1 MNLNKK
7 ITFESLVFYGI
18 LSLLVI
24 KLLFS
29 YLNEEL
35 AWWTRHFTPNHI
47 KYNPLGMPVN
57 TTEYVEY
64 LLIPLMF
71 IYLTVYFRKVGILLI
86 PILITFILYMLN
98 LFTAYYTSNALI
110 DSLKYALKISTPI
123 YFFCVLVVHTKLT
136 GKSIKN
142 ELIAFVVICAFLS
155 LVALLLFNPTFNRGS
170 FRWPVYFSGLHTHNY
185 VLAALFV
192 GISYLLKNKKWLM
205 YSFMLASFLF
215 LIVGYNVRTVIVF
228 YFLFIVVMLYLTSGF
243 FRYLYAKILLFIPFV
258 LGVALIYLRDF
269 DWNRFSSGRLTMY
282 EEKLDIIEDYGFK
295 DFLLGRGWGSDLI
308 KTSEWWWEEKGS
320 HNDFLTYI
328 VENGIPFMIVFTF
341 LLLTLLFLSKRFSL
355 ILATLVIGYLLT
367 SLLSNG
373 FAVRPQ
379 AAYLFFM
386 VFAYIYTNN
395 KGYLIK
401 NE

>member
-1 MNLNKK
+1 M
-7 ITFESLVFYGI
+7 FYGI

-35 AWWTRHFTPNHI
+35 AWWTRHFTPNYI

-86 PILITFILYMLN
+86 PIFITFILYILN
-98 LFTAYYTSNALI
+98 LFTAFYTSSELL

-142 ELIAFVVICAFLS
+142 ELVIFVAICAFLS
-155 LVALLLFNPTFNRGS
+155 VIALLLFNPTFNRGS
-170 FRWPVYFSGLHTHNY
+170 FRWPVFFSGLHTHNY

-192 GISYLLKNKKWLM
+192 GVSYMLKNKKWYM

-215 LIVGYNVRTVIVF
+215 LIIGYNVRTVIVF

-243 FRYLYAKILLFIPFV
+243 FRYLYAKALLFIPFV
-258 LGVALIYLRDF
+258 LGLALIYLRDF

-282 EEKLDIIEDYGFK
+282 EEKLDILEDYGFK
-295 DFLLGRGWGSDLI
+295 DYLLGRGWGSDLI
-308 KTSEWWWEEKGS
+308 KTKEWWWEKKGS
-320 HNDFLTYI
+320 HNDFLTYV
-328 VENGIPFMIVFTF
+328 VENGIPFMIVFT
-341 LLLTLLFLSKRFSL
+341 LLLLSLLFLSKRVSM
-355 ILATLVIGYLLT
+355 ILATLIIGYLLT

-379 AAYLFFM
+379 AAYMFFM
-386 VFAYIYTNN
+386 VFAYIYSNN
-395 KGYLIK
+395 KSYITK

>member
-7 ITFESLVFYGI
+7 ITFESLMFYGI

-35 AWWTRHFTPNHI
+35 AWWTRHFTPNYI

-86 PILITFILYMLN
+86 PIFITFILYILN
-98 LFTAYYTSNALI
+98 LFTAFYTSSELL

-142 ELIAFVVICAFLS
+142 ELVIFVAICAFLS
-155 LVALLLFNPTFNRGS
+155 VIALLLFNPTFNRGS
-170 FRWPVYFSGLHTHNY
+170 FRWPVFFSGLHTHNY

-192 GISYLLKNKKWLM
+192 GVSYMLKNKKWYM

-215 LIVGYNVRTVIVF
+215 LIIGYNVRTVIVF

-243 FRYLYAKILLFIPFV
+243 FRYLYAKALLFIPFV
-258 LGVALIYLRDF
+258 LGLALIYLRDF

-282 EEKLDIIEDYGFK
+282 EEKLDILEDYGFK
-295 DFLLGRGWGSDLI
+295 DYLLGRGWGSDLI
-308 KTSEWWWEEKGS
+308 KTKEWWWEKKGS
-320 HNDFLTYI
+320 HNDFLTYV
-328 VENGIPFMIVFTF
+328 VENGIPFMIVFT
-341 LLLTLLFLSKRFSL
+341 LLLLSLLFLSKRVSM
-355 ILATLVIGYLLT
+355 ILATLIIGYLLT

-379 AAYLFFM
+379 AAYMFFM
-386 VFAYIYTNN
+386 VFAYIYSNN
-395 KGYLIK
+395 KSYITK